1 MELVAIGL
9 VGFVA
14 LEHIYILILEVFF
27 WTSPRALRAF
37 GMTQDFAKKTTVL
50 AANQGLYNGFLAF
63 GLLWG
68 LLHPNEIFGEQ
79 IQVFFL
85 ACVLVAA
92 IYGAF
97 TAKKSIL
104 IVQGLPAFLAF
115 VSVLSQ

>member
-1 MELVAIGL
+1 MELFAKGL
-9 VGFVA
+9 VGIVA
-14 LEHIYILILEVFF
+14 IEHMYILILEMFF
-27 WTSPRALRAF
+27 WTSPRALSAF
-37 GMTQDFAKKTTVL
+37 GMTQDFAKNTKVL

-104 IVQGLPAFLAF
+104 LVQGLPALLAM
-115 VSVLSQ
+115 VCVLMS

>member
-27 WTSPRALRAF
+27 WTSPRAF